1 MNQTPKKK
9 STPSKQ
15 SSLLSFFS
23 PKPQSS
29 PLSTKASSTKAN
41 SATAPPLTPTK
52 LDRVNKISGSQ
63 QKNGTV
69 LSQHKKP
76 PVLTQS
82 KENNASINYDR
93 MADLPSSDGLET
105 LSPSRSGK
113 SSPSRNWSAETS
125 TTIHPSSSPVK
136 ASSDPSKR
144 VCALKIQFYFIN
156 TDFY

>member
-1 MNQTPKKK
+1 MKQTPKKK

-63 QKNGTV
+63 QKNGTG

-76 PVLTQS
+76 SVLTQS
-82 KENNASINYDR
+82 KENKALINHDR

-105 LSPSRSGK
+105 SSPPGSGK
-113 SSPSRNWSAETS
+113 SSPSRNWSTETS
-125 TTIHPSSSPVK
+125 TTIHPPSSPTK

-144 VCALKIQFYFIN
+144 VCTLMVEFYSMY
-156 TDFY
+156 TDFH